1 MTIDEAISE
10 FKERAEDSKKISEL
24 GMKSY
29 IPKEKEEKQL
39 AKWLE
44 ELKLLKD
51 DYAKGMQSSYATFM
65 YNKAIDD
72 FVEHITLPVTTEEQI
87 SEIVE
92 QLKFTKGVEN
102 MNELIKRQDA
112 INAVMQN
119 YCYESDRLTALQSI
133 PVTTEEK
140 IRNKAII
147 NYAVAVLAE
156 VVENAKQEDAPIYLG
171 DEEVDQWVR
180 LSDVQTAINK
190 YLN

>member
-1 MTIDEAISE
+1 MSNIPVGAYTFSDSYLRRLKKDELIE
-10 FKERAEDSKKISEL
+10 HYRTLERNWFNEIESSNIQIKNSKRL
-24 GMKSY
+24 L
-29 IPKEKEEKQL
+29 KEE
-39 AKWLE
+39 
-44 ELKLLKD
+44 
-51 DYAKGMQSSYATFM
+51 

-140 IRNKAII
+140 IRNEAII
-147 NYAVAVLAE
+147 NYSVAVLAE
-156 VVENAKQEDAPIYLG
+156 VAESARQEDAPIYLG